1 MQARL
6 TAMDLREAAAY
17 LGYGG
22 EIPQEIR
29 ARMDNMTALIFKE
42 ASPLLTYR
50 VFEKND
56 PILNT
61 ILIGKDIE
69 KLLENAPR
77 VLLFGATLGLGIDR
91 TLARLQISDM
101 QNAVLF
107 DALASTAIENV
118 CNNFCSDLGPD
129 ITTRFSPG
137 YGDLP
142 FEIQRKIADRLQLDR
157 NIGVTLTEGG
167 VMIPQKSVTAILGL
181 LKGEI
186 P

>member
-6 TAMDLREAAAY
+6 TAIDLREAAAY

-22 EIPQEIR
+22 EIPPKIR
-29 ARMDNMTALIFKE
+29 VRMDDMTALIFKE
-42 ASPLLTYR
+42 AAPLLTYR
-50 VFEKND
+50 IFDKKD
-56 PILNT
+56 LKS
-61 ILIGKDIE
+61 ILIGQDIAH
-69 KLLENAPR
+69 LLENTSR
-77 VLLFGATLGLGIDR
+77 VLLFGATLGLSIDR

-107 DALASTAIENV
+107 DALAGVAIENV
-118 CNNFCSDLGPD
+118 CDNFCADLGQNM
-129 ITTRFSPG
+129 TRRFSPG

-142 FEIQRKIADRLQLDR
+142 FEVQKNIADLLQLER

-167 VMIPQKSVTAILGL
+167 VMIPQKSVTAILGM
-181 LKGEI
+181 KGDK